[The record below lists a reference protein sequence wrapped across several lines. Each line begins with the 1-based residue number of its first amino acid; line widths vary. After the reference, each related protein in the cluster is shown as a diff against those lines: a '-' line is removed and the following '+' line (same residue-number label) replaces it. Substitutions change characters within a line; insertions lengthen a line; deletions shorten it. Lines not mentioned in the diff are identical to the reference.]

1 MEYHNPITTNHTIG
15 KRLLL
20 DWLYK
25 QKKDIPLT
33 EITQFV
39 RSNSM
44 ISQNAS
50 LTNTR

>member
-1 MEYHNPITTNHTIG
+1 MEYRNLVTPDHTIG

-25 QKKDIPLT
+25 QKKDVPLT

-50 LTNTR
+50 FADTR